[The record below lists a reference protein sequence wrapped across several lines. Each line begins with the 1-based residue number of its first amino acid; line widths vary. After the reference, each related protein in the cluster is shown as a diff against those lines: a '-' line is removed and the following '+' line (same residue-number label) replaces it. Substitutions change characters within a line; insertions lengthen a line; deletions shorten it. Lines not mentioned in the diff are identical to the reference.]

1 MGAVVSEIELDEE
14 PSNDLAEDDA
24 GLGRAGRNVAGELDE
39 LGHVDIVER
48 EASNFGDELRERSQ
62 RDYQRGN

>member
-1 MGAVVSEIELDEE
+1 
-14 PSNDLAEDDA
+14 
-24 GLGRAGRNVAGELDE
+24 LDE

-48 EASNFGDELRERSQ
+48 EAPNFGDELRERSQ